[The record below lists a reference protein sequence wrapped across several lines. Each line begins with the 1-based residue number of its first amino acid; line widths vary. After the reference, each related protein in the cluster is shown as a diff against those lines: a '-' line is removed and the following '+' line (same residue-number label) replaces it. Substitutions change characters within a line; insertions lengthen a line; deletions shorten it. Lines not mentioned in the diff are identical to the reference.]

1 MGTYRN
7 PILPGFYPDPSVCRA
22 GEDYYLVTST
32 FEYFPGVPVFHS
44 RDLVDWE
51 LIGHCL
57 TRPEHVPLGGS
68 RASGGIFAPT
78 IRYHDGRFYM
88 VVTNVTGG
96 GHFYVW
102 TEDPAGEWSD
112 PIWVDTGV
120 FGIDPSLF
128 FDDDGTC
135 YFSATGMGSLVQCP
149 IDIATGKALEA
160 PRPAW
165 QGTGGSFPEAP
176 HLYKFHGAYYMMLAE
191 GGTERGHMVTI
202 ARGPTPYG
210 PWEACPHNPILTHR
224 STGRPIQSTGHADLF
239 EAHDGSWWIVFL
251 ATRPHGQYPLFH
263 NLGRETNIAPV
274 RWTNDGWPVVGVD
287 GRAEVESEAPAF
299 ATSVRRRWDEPTEDT
314 FAGDRLPLYWNWL
327 RNPDMANYRLGER
340 PGWLRLLGTGVTLNE
355 TESPTFVGRRQQH
368 HQMVA
373 SAQLDFSP
381 ERDGDEAGLTVL
393 MNDRHHYEIAITR
406 DADSRIVIT
415 RRTIGSLSVITATRP
430 LLDSG
435 VVTLS
440 IEAQLP
446 PGAEPRAHAG
456 GEPVYVLSMSVNGG
470 PAEELDRPEMR
481 YIATEVAGGFTGA
494 YLGMYATGNGA
505 SCSVPADFTAFRYQP
520 LGLESPA

>member
-1 MGTYRN
+1 MNYRN
-7 PILPGFYPDPSVCRA
+7 PMIPGFYPDPSVCRV

-57 TRPEHVPLGGS
+57 TRPEQVPLGGS

-78 IRYHDGRFYM
+78 IRYHEGRFYM

-102 TEDPAGEWSD
+102 TDDPAGEWSD
-112 PIWVDTGV
+112 PIWVNTGA

-135 YFSATGMGSLVQCP
+135 YFTATSMNGLVQCP

-160 PRPAW
+160 PRPVW

-176 HLYKFHGAYYMMLAE
+176 HLYKIHGAYYMMLAE

-210 PWEACPHNPILTHR
+210 PWEACPHNPILSHR

-239 EAHDGSWWIVFL
+239 EAHDGSWWLVFL
-251 ATRPHGQYPLFH
+251 GTRPHGQYPLFH
-263 NLGRETNIAPV
+263 NLGRETNLAPV
-274 RWTNDGWPVVGVD
+274 TWTLDGWPVVGVD
-287 GRAEVESEAPAF
+287 GHAERESAAPAF
-299 ATSVRRRWDEPTEDT
+299 ATAVRRRWDEPTEDT
-314 FAGDRLPLYWNWL
+314 FEGDTLPLYWNWL
-327 RNPDMANYRLGER
+327 RNPDMSNYRLGER

-355 TESPTFVGRRQQH
+355 TASPTFVGRRQQH
-368 HQMVA
+368 HQMVI
-373 SAQLDFSP
+373 SATLDFSP
-381 ERDGDEAGLTVL
+381 SLDGEEAGLTVY
-393 MNDRHHYEIAITR
+393 MNNTHHYEVAVTSQGGRRVAIA
-406 DADSRIVIT
+406 
-415 RRTIGSLSVITATRP
+415 RRTIGSLSVITAQRELP
-430 LLDSG
+430 EAGEVELS
-435 VVTLS
+435 VVAETP
-440 IEAQLP
+440 A
-446 PGAEPRAHAG
+446 GAEPRAHAG
-456 GEPVYVLSMSVNGG
+456 GNPTYALRFRVDGGEPVVL
-470 PAEELDRPEMR
+470 DTPEMR

-494 YLGMYATGNGA
+494 YLGVYTTGNG
-505 SCSVPADFTAFRYQP
+505 VPCNVAADFSRVLYRP
-520 LGLESPA
+520 LVAGSLAT